1 MKEFQIY
8 LKKGLIKHQRPNF
21 KQIKQQL
28 EEAGHDLKLFDTV
41 IREDTGWASTIAY
54 QSMLRAGRALMF
66 AHGFLPIDGQQHKTV
81 VELTGELLGETFKKI
96 VRQFDKLRRVRNA
109 FLYDSMDTISKT
121 EAEIAVK
128 TARKLLTE
136 ITKQIEKLNPQGNIF
151 NADRDNNGKGIKI
164 DEFLKKL

>member
-1 MKEFQIY
+1 
-8 LKKGLIKHQRPNF
+8 
-21 KQIKQQL
+21 
-28 EEAGHDLKLFDTV
+28 
-41 IREDTGWASTIAY
+41 
-54 QSMLRAGRALMF
+54 
-66 AHGFLPIDGQQHKTV
+66 
-81 VELTGELLGETFKKI
+81 
-96 VRQFDKLRRVRNA
+96 
-109 FLYDSMDTISKT
+109 MDTISKT